1 MSVDVV
7 DERDP
12 DDALEPSRGTAGL
25 AAMITRDELREL
37 TRPRAARVLAM
48 LTLLLA
54 AWLALGLAAT
64 RIDPWWARIP
74 VWIVAGFLVNG
85 LVQLGHDAWHHNL
98 FARPWH
104 NEVFGH
110 LFSLLFG
117 VSFSA
122 ARHAHLRHHW
132 YNRTERDPDAYNV
145 GAAGLRVKAQ
155 YYVVIFL
162 GLALAPLHFNVLY
175 PAAFYPRRAWP
186 RHLAELCVAALAYV
200 ILFRFVLAPRGL
212 VSIGLQVWLIPL
224 AFATP
229 WNGLKSVAD
238 HFANTWKGD
247 RFHTATTVRTTAL
260 WSLLWN
266 GLNYHLDHHLFPRVP
281 GYNLARVHARI
292 RPVLVEREAPLFDGY
307 LRVFVAAFRAG
318 PVYVDD
324 GHRFLKGDR
333 R

>member
-1 MSVDVV
+1 MIL
-7 DERDP
+7 DP

-25 AAMITRDELREL
+25 PLDRDELREL
-37 TRPRAARVLAM
+37 TRPRAARALGMTA
-48 LTLLLA
+48 LLLA
-54 AWLALGLAAT
+54 AWLGFGLLAA
-64 RIDPWWARIP
+64 RIDPWWARVPI
-74 VWIVAGFLVNG
+74 WIVAGFLING

-98 FARPWH
+98 FARAWQ
-104 NEVFGH
+104 NEVYGH

-145 GAAGLRVKAQ
+145 GAAGPLVRAQ

-162 GLALAPLHFNVLY
+162 GLVLAPLHFNVAY
-175 PAAFYPRRAWP
+175 PAAFYPRRALP
-186 RHLAELCVAALAYV
+186 RHVAELLGCALAYV
-200 ILFRFVLAPRGL
+200 LLFRFVLAPRGL
-212 VSIGLQVWLIPL
+212 VSLALQVWLVPL
-224 AFATP
+224 LFATP

-260 WSLLWN
+260 WSVLWN

-292 RPVLVEREAPLFDGY
+292 RAVLVEREAPLFDGY
-307 LRVFVAAFRAG
+307 LRVFWAAFRAG

>member
-1 MSVDVV
+1 MILDSD
-7 DERDP
+7 RDP

-25 AAMITRDELREL
+25 PIDRDELREL
-37 TRPRAARVLAM
+37 TRPRAAYALGM
-48 LTLLLA
+48 TTLLLA
-54 AWLALGLAAT
+54 AWLGLGLAAT
-64 RIDPWWARIP
+64 RVDPWWARLPI
-74 VWIVAGFLVNG
+74 WIVAGFLING

-98 FARPWH
+98 FARPGQ
-104 NEVFGH
+104 NEVYGH

-145 GAAGLRVKAQ
+145 GAAGPLVKVQ

-162 GLALAPLHFNVLY
+162 GLVLAPLHFNVLY

-186 RHLAELCVAALAYV
+186 RHVAELCVTALAYV
-200 ILFRFVLAPRGL
+200 ILFRYVLAPRGL
-212 VSIGLQVWLIPL
+212 VSLAIQVWLVPL
-224 AFATP
+224 LFATP
-229 WNGLKSVAD
+229 WNGLKSVSD

-260 WSLLWN
+260 WSFLWY

-292 RPVLVEREAPLFDGY
+292 RPVLVDREAPLFDGY
-307 LRVFVAAFRAG
+307 FRVFWAAFRAG
-318 PVYVDD
+318 PVYVSD

>member
-1 MSVDVV
+1 MISGL
-7 DERDP
+7 DP

-25 AAMITRDELREL
+25 PIDRDELREL
-37 TRPRAARVLAM
+37 TRPRAAYALGMTA
-48 LTLLLA
+48 LLLA

-64 RIDPWWARIP
+64 RIDPFWARLP
-74 VWIVAGFLVNG
+74 FWILAGFLING

-98 FARPWH
+98 FARPWQ
-104 NEVFGH
+104 NEVYGH

-145 GAAGLRVKAQ
+145 GAPGALVKVQ

-162 GLALAPLHFNVLY
+162 GLALSPLHFNVLY
-175 PAAFYPRRAWP
+175 PAAFYPRRALP
-186 RHLAELCVAALAYV
+186 GHIAEVLGYVLAYV
-200 ILFRFVLAPRGL
+200 LVFRFVLAPRGL
-212 VSIGLQVWLIPL
+212 VSIALQVWLVPL
-224 AFATP
+224 LFATP

-260 WSLLWN
+260 WAWAWN

-292 RPVLVEREAPLFDGY
+292 RPVLVAREAPLFDGY
-307 LRVFVAAFRAG
+307 FRVFWAAFRAG